1 MEVKWIICHLTS
13 YFLCRTALDMAKKF
27 KQTETLELLE
37 AHMWVIIGLFQKLNA
52 HPLKE
57 TWESHNFYTHFLF
70 LKHTEVCQRELC
82 RSLLCSGSFFTK
94 LCSKSWYQHAHCNT
108 QKPCIAR
115 TQYSRRA
122 FTKVIETNLIS
133 FVLFCFLF
141 CFVLFCFFWFG
152 ITSWFNSL
160 FFFFFIWH
168 LSAATQSN
176 PTNDID
182 LEKQHSAEI
191 SEEDKELL
199 QAYHHSFD
207 DERVDLN
214 LIVALL
220 TYICDN
226 SQEGEVS
233 SLLKGALDK
242 CSIYL
247 SICRAVIDVHFYWYI
262 IDKKWYWYKFYLST
276 HVNARRS

>member
-1 MEVKWIICHLTS
+1 MYVW
-13 YFLCRTALDMAKKF
+13 
-27 KQTETLELLE
+27 QTIFCCL
-37 AHMWVIIGLFQKLNA
+37 WIGL
-52 HPLKE
+52 
-57 TWESHNFYTHFLF
+57 
-70 LKHTEVCQRELC
+70 
-82 RSLLCSGSFFTK
+82 
-94 LCSKSWYQHAHCNT
+94 
-108 QKPCIAR
+108 
-115 TQYSRRA
+115 
-122 FTKVIETNLIS
+122 
-133 FVLFCFLF
+133 
-141 CFVLFCFFWFG
+141 
-152 ITSWFNSL
+152 TSWFNS

-233 SLLKGALDK
+233 SLLKGVLLTPNQKLACFLL
-242 CSIYL
+242 YL
-247 SICRAVIDVHFYWYI
+247 KIINTFLKNNICI
-262 IDKKWYWYKFYLST
+262 L
-276 HVNARRS
+276 